1 MRFGSASNLG
11 SRLRGN
17 DGIITTFMA
26 DTAHILI
33 LDDDTDV
40 ACAAQML
47 LRRRHGRVAT
57 LDDPTRLAGML
68 GEGVPDVI
76 HASLMPWL

>member
-1 MRFGSASNLG
+1 
-11 SRLRGN
+11 
-17 DGIITTFMA
+17 MA

-33 LDDDTDV
+33 LDDDIDV

-57 LDDPTRLAGML
+57 LDDPARLSACWK
-68 GEGVPDVI
+68 P
-76 HASLMPWL
+76 ACRTSSCST